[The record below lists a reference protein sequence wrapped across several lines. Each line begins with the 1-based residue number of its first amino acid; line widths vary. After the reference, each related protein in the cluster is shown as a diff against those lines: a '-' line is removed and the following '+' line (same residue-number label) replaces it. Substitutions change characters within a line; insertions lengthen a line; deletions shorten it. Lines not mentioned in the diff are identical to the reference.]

1 MSDLSAYQDRIVH
14 ERTVPRREAAY
25 ADFPVRMLP
34 ELREYLEE
42 RGGIRRLYVHQ
53 AEMFDRAIDGE
64 NVVIT
69 TSTASGKTLGFL
81 LPILQEIL
89 NNPRARAIFLYPT
102 KALAADQYRHLVPLL
117 EWFGKNRI
125 QAGVYDGDTPVNER
139 SRIRNNANII
149 LTNPDMLNT
158 AFLAHHAQYGFNF
171 LFSNLKYVVI
181 DELHTYRGAFGS
193 HLANLMRRLGRIS
206 RYYRSRPRFLCSSAT
221 IANPVELAQAVC
233 GCPFSLVDRDGSP
246 APEKTYHVWQPPIVD
261 LDYRV
266 PPTEEAALLIP
277 HLVTA
282 RRSFI
287 AFCKS
292 RKAVEVVL
300 REARDKLRSDGAL
313 GRDEAGRIAGYRGGY
328 LPEERKEIERKMVSG
343 QLQGLVSTNALELG
357 IDIGSVECTVLTGFP
372 GTRASFW
379 QQSGRSGRT
388 AAASSTYLI
397 LDNLPQDQYIAIDP
411 EWLFSTG
418 VEHAV
423 VDPGN
428 LFIQIAHVR
437 AAAAEL
443 PLSPDDVAS
452 FPDLGE
458 IVPVLVR
465 ARELRPENGRYV
477 WTGTAFPSGDFSLR
491 NMDNARFKMK
501 NTADDSVITEMD
513 ELQACR
519 EAYPGA
525 IYMHE
530 GQMYQVERHDPV
542 GRLAEAKPTDLN
554 YYTVPNEVTE
564 VEPVQEIRKE
574 GIGRVVRHFGD
585 VRVTNTVVG
594 YKRIQFHNHQNLGY
608 EELSPALSKT
618 FETEGL
624 WIDLPTDVST
634 LFRKYMPQKEGMARG
649 FWKDYFYGLGYAL
662 LAAVGMATMTTAGDV
677 GMAYIP
683 DGTGNEPRTAV
694 CVFDL
699 YTGGLG
705 FAEKAYDNAADIV
718 HRAIRMVGSCRCR
731 DGCPACVGDY
741 KLDKAIVLW
750 GLQNLFDELPPPLSA
765 KIPEEAPRIYVEK
778 QYRLAELPGQWEAF
792 TDYLSRT
799 GEYMTDFLRAVPS
812 ARVEGKTLVLR
823 VGSAF
828 ERDWMSDPANAAM
841 LRNLIEHHVSV
852 PRGFLVTCEV
862 VPEGGDD
869 QESAETRRARIE
881 RRYRDIDGGTPPGEQ
896 A

>member
-1 MSDLSAYQDRIVH
+1 MSDLSDYQDRILH
-14 ERTVPRREAAY
+14 ERTIPRREAEY
-25 ADFPVRMLP
+25 ADFPSRLLP

-53 AEMFDRAIDGE
+53 AEMFDRALDGE

-102 KALAADQYRHLVPLL
+102 KALAADQYRHLAPILA
-117 EWFGKNRI
+117 WFGKNRI

-171 LFSNLKYVVI
+171 LFSNLTHVVI
-181 DELHTYRGAFGS
+181 DELHTYRGAFGA
-193 HLANLMRRLGRIS
+193 HLANLLRRLGRIC
-206 RYYRSRPRFLCSSAT
+206 RYYRTQPRFLCSSAT
-221 IANPVELAQAVC
+221 VANPIELAEAVC
-233 GCPFSLVDRDGSP
+233 GRPFSLVDRDGSP
-246 APEKTYHVWQPPIVD
+246 APEKTYHIWQPPFAD

-300 REARDKLRSDGAL
+300 RESRDKLRSDGAL

-328 LPEERKEIERKMVSG
+328 LPEERKEIERRMVTG

-397 LDNLPQDQYIAIDP
+397 LDNLPLDQYIAIDP

-428 LFIQIAHVR
+428 LFVQIAHVR

-465 ARELRPENGRYV
+465 ARELRAENGRYV
-477 WTGTAFPSGDFSLR
+477 WTGSAFPSGDFSLR
-491 NMDNARFKMK
+491 NMDNTRFKVK

-542 GRLAEAKPTDLN
+542 ARLAEAKPTDLN
-554 YYTVPNEVTE
+554 YYTVPNEAVE
-564 VEPVQEIRKE
+564 VEPVQEIRRE
-574 GIGRVVRHFGD
+574 GLGRVTRHFGD

-594 YKRIQFHNHQNLGY
+594 YKRLQFHNHQNLGY

-624 WIDLPTDVST
+624 WIDLPDGVST
-634 LFRKYMPQKEGMARG
+634 VFRRYMPQKEGAERG
-649 FWKDYFYGLGYAL
+649 FWKDYF
-662 LAAVGMATMTTAGDV
+662 
-677 GMAYIP
+677 
-683 DGTGNEPRTAV
+683 
-694 CVFDL
+694 F
-699 YTGGLG
+699 
-705 FAEKAYDNAADIV
+705 
-718 HRAIRMVGSCRCR
+718 
-731 DGCPACVGDY
+731 
-741 KLDKAIVLW
+741 
-750 GLQNLFDELPPPLSA
+750 
-765 KIPEEAPRIYVEK
+765 
-778 QYRLAELPGQWEAF
+778 
-792 TDYLSRT
+792 
-799 GEYMTDFLRAVPS
+799 
-812 ARVEGKTLVLR
+812 
-823 VGSAF
+823 
-828 ERDWMSDPANAAM
+828 
-841 LRNLIEHHVSV
+841 
-852 PRGFLVTCEV
+852 
-862 VPEGGDD
+862 
-869 QESAETRRARIE
+869 
-881 RRYRDIDGGTPPGEQ
+881 
-896 A
+896 